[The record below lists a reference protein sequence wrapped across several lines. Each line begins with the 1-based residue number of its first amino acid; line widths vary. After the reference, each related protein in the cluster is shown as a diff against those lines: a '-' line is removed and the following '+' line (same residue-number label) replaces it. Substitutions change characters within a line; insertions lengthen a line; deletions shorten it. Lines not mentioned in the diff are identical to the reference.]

1 MAGAG
6 PRGERMAKDF
16 AKNFYRSSAWKKCRA
31 SFIISKHGLCERC
44 NCKAGTI
51 VHHKIYLTPENIND
65 PNITLSWKNLEVL
78 CQDCHNEEHHGT
90 DATADGLTFD
100 EDGNLIQK

>member
-1 MAGAG
+1 
-6 PRGERMAKDF
+6 MAKDF

-65 PNITLSWKNLEVL
+65 PYITLSFDNLEL
-78 CQDCHNEEHHGT
+78 TCQDCHNKEHMSG
-90 DATADGLTFD
+90 DVTAEGLMFD
-100 EDGNLIQK
+100 ENGDLVWRE